1 MSDASAPVKPRS
13 TIAGLKNV
21 AGFFELVERLRGRSP
36 MLPNIGVMHGR
47 SGDGKTYAS
56 IYAQNKT
63 RAIRVEVGDTWTRK
77 TLLTSIL
84 LECGVTDA
92 FGTVA
97 ELARLAIAV
106 LAEEPRRPL
115 FIDEADKIC
124 DKGYI
129 ELVREIAMGSN
140 VPVLLIGEEA
150 LPAKLARVERVH
162 NRILAWFGAEPCD
175 LEDAKKLAALY
186 LPESV
191 TVSDDLLEDIRV
203 QGDGRARRI
212 ATSLDGL
219 AHWARNAGVTA
230 VSKANYTGDIY
241 TGETPRSRAARL
253 KVAPGAYGAGMPA
266 AGGRAM
272 RARAR

>member
-1 MSDASAPVKPRS
+1 MSDPSPPVKPRG

-21 AGFFELVERLRGRSP
+21 MGFFELVDRVRSRSP

-63 RAIRVEVGDTWTRK
+63 RAVRVEVGDTWTRK
-77 TLLTSIL
+77 TLLINIL
-84 LECGVTDA
+84 LECGVNA
-92 FGTVA
+92 PSGSVP
-97 ELARLAIAV
+97 ELAQQAIST
-106 LAEEPRRPL
+106 LAEEPARPL

-124 DKGYI
+124 DKNYI

-150 LPAKLARVERVH
+150 LPGKLAKVERLH

-175 LEDAKKLAALY
+175 LEDAKKLAGLL
-186 LPESV
+186 LPEGV
-191 TVSDDLLEDIRV
+191 TIADDLLDDIRV

-212 ATSLDGL
+212 ATSLDGVS
-219 AHWARNAGVTA
+219 HWARNEGVTA
-230 VSKANYTGDIY
+230 VSKAVYTGAIY
-241 TGETPRSRAARL
+241 TGEPP
-253 KVAPGAYGAGMPA
+253 K
-266 AGGRAM
+266 
-272 RARAR
+272 ARASKLQVRPTVVPATARRAV